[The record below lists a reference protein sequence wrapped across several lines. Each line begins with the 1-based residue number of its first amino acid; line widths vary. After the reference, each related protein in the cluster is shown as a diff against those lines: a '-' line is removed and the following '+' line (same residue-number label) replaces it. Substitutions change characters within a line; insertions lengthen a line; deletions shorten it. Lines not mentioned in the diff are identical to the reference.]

1 MNIDDQIRQSLK
13 DQSRAQEDILV
24 PERGLFGLLA
34 NAFTGSMR
42 RWVWL
47 TNILAIVVSVFILWS
62 AWEFFTTDITDQ
74 RLFWGICLIVT
85 LQLQIGLKMWIF
97 QEMNRASLMREIK
110 RVELWLAKS
119 AE

>member
-1 MNIDDQIRQSLK
+1 MNIDEQIRQSLK
-13 DQSRAQEDILV
+13 EQARAEDDILV

-42 RWVWL
+42 RWVWFSNL
-47 TNILAIVVSVFILWS
+47 LAVIASVLLFWC
-62 AWEFFTTDITDQ
+62 AWGFFTSDLTDD
-74 RLFWGICLIVT
+74 RLYWGVCFVVT
-85 LQLQIGLKMWIF
+85 VQVQSMLKMWIF

-110 RVELWLAKS
+110 RVELLLVKS